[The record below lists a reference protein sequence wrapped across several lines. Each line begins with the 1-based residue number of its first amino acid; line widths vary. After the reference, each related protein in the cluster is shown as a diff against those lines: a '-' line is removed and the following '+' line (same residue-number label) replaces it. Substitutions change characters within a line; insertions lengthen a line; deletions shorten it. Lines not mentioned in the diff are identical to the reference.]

1 MHKPNFTFLRRKHLE
16 SMFGVC
22 RSSIYNLIA
31 NRLLPRPVS
40 LGLRSVGWPS
50 YEIEV
55 IFAAR
60 VAGKSDDEIKAL
72 VSELE
77 AARML
82 IA

>member
-16 SMFGVC
+16 SIFGVC

-31 NRLLPRPVS
+31 NRLLTRPVS

-50 YEIEV
+50 YEIDL

-60 VAGKSDDEIKAL
+60 VAGKSDDEIKTL

-82 IA
+82 TA